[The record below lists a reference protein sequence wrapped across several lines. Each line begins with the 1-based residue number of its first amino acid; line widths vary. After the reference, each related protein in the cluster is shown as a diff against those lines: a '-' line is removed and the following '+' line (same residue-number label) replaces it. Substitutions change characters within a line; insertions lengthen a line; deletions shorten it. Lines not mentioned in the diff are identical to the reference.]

1 MPGNQSFNKTRQR
14 AKELRQQMTPAEKV
28 LWDRLRSRRLGSF
41 KFRRQHPIGPYIAD
55 FYCAAPRLVVEVDG
69 SVHIGQAEADG
80 QRNQQMAE
88 YGYRVLRVSNQ
99 AIETDLES
107 VIYRIL
113 EACQAGAETP
123 LPELGD
129 GSRGTREGQG

>member
-28 LWDRLRSRRLGSF
+28 LWDRLRSRQLGGF

-69 SVHIGQAEADG
+69 SVHVGQAEADE

-99 AIETDLES
+99 EVETDLES
-107 VIYRIL
+107 VICRIL
-113 EACQAGAETP
+113 EACQDRAETP
-123 LPELGD
+123 LPGLG
-129 GSRGTREGQG
+129 EGQG